1 MIDNPVDIPIVATD
15 NKIIGQLSMNVVP
28 CEEDGNEELNE
39 DMLSDDPF
47 DLIGQSLDFKV
58 KIDKVSGLPYDQFQN
73 IFCEYEFY
81 IDQKKYKTTVF
92 QGKN

>member
-1 MIDNPVDIPIVATD
+1 MLEGLANMIDNPVDIPIVATD

-58 KIDKVSGLPYDQFQN
+58 KIDKVSGLPYDQF
-73 IFCEYEFY
+73 
-81 IDQKKYKTTVF
+81 
-92 QGKN
+92 